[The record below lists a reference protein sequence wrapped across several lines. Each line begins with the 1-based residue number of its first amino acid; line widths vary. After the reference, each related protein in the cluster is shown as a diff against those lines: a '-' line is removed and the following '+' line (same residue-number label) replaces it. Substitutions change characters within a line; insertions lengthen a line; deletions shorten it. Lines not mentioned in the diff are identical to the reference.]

1 MTDPSTIVCKPTS
14 WFYLRAVG
22 MLAMFAFLAGWF
34 YKDAAVGY
42 RNKNE
47 VFLTEQNFAK
57 ASAEFEAQS
66 KTGSLTPES
75 WKAHAEKQSLV
86 FDADAALLPKD
97 FKQPKPW
104 PPELHDHAL
113 MSKGQRAAWI
123 AFSGPL
129 GWSEKAPEKLMD
141 QRTINEQWYFACGL
155 SALSVYTLFIL
166 LRTMRRSIR
175 VDDEKT
181 ITQEGKSVTHSALT
195 QLDLRKWMTKGLAFA
210 SYTMPDGS
218 SGKIRFDGMTYG
230 GFKKEEGEPAEQMMQ
245 LVRKHFTGELIE
257 YAPEDDGDNSE
268 ASTEQTTE
276 KDPV

>member
-1 MTDPSTIVCKPTS
+1 
-14 WFYLRAVG
+14 
-22 MLAMFAFLAGWF
+22 MFAFLAGWF

-75 WKAHAEKQSLV
+75 WKAYAEKQSLV

-129 GWSEKAPEKLMD
+129 GWSEKA
-141 QRTINEQWYFACGL
+141 
-155 SALSVYTLFIL
+155 S
-166 LRTMRRSIR
+166 
-175 VDDEKT
+175 
-181 ITQEGKSVTHSALT
+181 
-195 QLDLRKWMTKGLAFA
+195 QLNK
-210 SYTMPDGS
+210 
-218 SGKIRFDGMTYG
+218 
-230 GFKKEEGEPAEQMMQ
+230 
-245 LVRKHFTGELIE
+245 
-257 YAPEDDGDNSE
+257 
-268 ASTEQTTE
+268 
-276 KDPV
+276 